1 MEKIKQEYNE
11 MDLNTIKK
19 ILKNAKL
26 LNILLIVLTLI
37 VWIGFLAVNV
47 TQNLTYSY
55 MILAFYIVGSVIL
68 FILSIITFIK
78 MQKYRLDGGI
88 FLLISSIVSLI
99 FSILGAMLGI
109 VVILLST
116 FSIRKIREN
125 MEDLGIV
132 K

>member
-55 MILAFYIVGSVIL
+55 IILVFYIVGSVIL

-78 MQKYRLDGGI
+78 MQKYKLDGGI

-116 FSIRKIREN
+116 FSIRKIKEN
-125 MEDLGIV
+125 QEDLGII

>member
-116 FSIRKIREN
+116 FSIRKIKEN
-125 MEDLGIV
+125 QEDLGII